1 VSQSSHVLPAR
12 RLFET
17 ELRAGRPPFVTYTK
31 AALELLG
38 HPVGPP
44 RPPVRRLSDVE
55 RRALGVTLR
64 DALRLE
70 VCGARFTAM

>member
-1 VSQSSHVLPAR
+1 LPAR